1 MKKED
6 LLSGVPLLASVSDK
20 YKAKIFP
27 ALRMKQYAKGATVH
41 NQGEECRTLDVVLSG
56 GLVAYSLAENGSAT
70 VLFEFQRNS
79 VIGAN
84 LLFADDRRYPLSIYC
99 LSDCTLAHI
108 ERETVEELLHDHG
121 FVIQYVLS
129 LSRNS
134 QGLNRKMLLFS
145 RRNLRKNI
153 LDYLK
158 QQALLQGSNRVRL
171 PVSKREWA
179 DSLGVQRPSLFRE
192 LKKMREEGLIAIENR
207 IITLK
212 PE

>member
-1 MKKED
+1 MKHEQ
-6 LLSGVPLLASVSDK
+6 LLNDVPLLAPVSDK
-20 YKAKIFP
+20 RKAKVFP
-27 ALRMKQYAKGATVH
+27 AVRIKNYAKGATVH
-41 NQGEECRTLDVVLSG
+41 DQGEECRALDVVLAG

-70 VLFEFQRNS
+70 VLFEFRKDS

-84 LLFADDRRYPLSIYC
+84 LLFADGSRYPLSIYC

-108 ERETVEELLHDHG
+108 GRETVEELLHDYG
-121 FVIQYVLS
+121 FVMQYVRS

-145 RRNLRKNI
+145 RKNLRKNI

-158 QQALLQGSNRVRL
+158 QLMALQGSNRVRL
-171 PVSKREWA
+171 PVSKKEWA

-192 LKKMREEGLIAIENR
+192 LSRKYWG
-207 IITLK
+207 
-212 PE
+212 